1 MTRVVVAPI
10 VEGDGEVSSLPIL
23 IRRIGQLY
31 CPDSFFDVLK
41 PIRMPASSLIKADD
55 PCLRR
60 AVGIAEKKLTECCDS
75 SVRKFVLIL
84 LDAEGGCAAT
94 LGPQLKQRASE
105 IASHLRIACV
115 IAVDEYET
123 WFVAAAE
130 SLTDYLDVN
139 PGEVPSEPETRGA
152 KKKWIEDRFRSGK
165 YKETVDQPKFSAAMD
180 LRLCRSRSP
189 SFDKLCREIERM
201 ATPGDAVAVTQRLD

>member
-10 VEGDGEVSSLPIL
+10 VEGDGEVPSLPIL
-23 IRRIGQLY
+23 IRRIGQAY
-31 CPDSFFDVLK
+31 CPEIFIDVLK
-41 PIRMPASSLIKADD
+41 PIRMPASSLLKVDD

-60 AVGIAEKKLTECCDS
+60 AVGIAASKLTEHCDAT
-75 SVRKFVLIL
+75 VRKYVLIVI
-84 LDAEGGCAAT
+84 DAEGGCAAK
-94 LGPQLKQRASE
+94 LGPELKQRASE
-105 IASHLRIACV
+105 IASHLSIACV

-130 SLTDYLDVN
+130 SLTDYLDFK

-152 KKKWIEDRFRSGK
+152 KKKWIEDRFRGVK
-165 YKETVDQPKFSAAMD
+165 YKETVDQPKFSATMD

-201 ATPGDAVAVTQRLD
+201 AMPGDDVAVI

>member
-10 VEGDGEVSSLPIL
+10 VEGDGEVPSLPIL
-23 IRRIGQLY
+23 IRRIGQAY
-31 CPDSFFDVLK
+31 CPEILFDVLK
-41 PIRMPASSLIKADD
+41 PIRMPSSSLLKVDD
-55 PCLRR
+55 PCLMR
-60 AVGIAEKKLTECCDS
+60 AVGIAQKKLTEHCES
-75 SVRKFVLIL
+75 SVRKYVLIL
-84 LDAEGGCAAT
+84 LDADGGCAAK
-94 LGPQLKQRASE
+94 LGPELKLRASE
-105 IASHLRIACV
+105 IASHLSIACV

-130 SLTDYLDVN
+130 SLTDYLDFE
-139 PGEVPSEPETRGA
+139 PGQVPSDPESRGA
-152 KKKWIEDRFRSGK
+152 KKKWIEDRFRRGK

-201 ATPGDAVAVTQRLD
+201 ALPGVDLAEI